1 MTQNYK
7 VTRLPPQMEEYMHK
21 RGELCAPGK
30 LFCRGSLIIVTKEL
44 PSHVLELAHEGHP
57 GTVAMKKRLRSKKCV
72 ILAMA
77 VS

>member
-1 MTQNYK
+1 
-7 VTRLPPQMEEYMHK
+7 MEEYLHK

-30 LFCRGSLIIVTKEL
+30 LFCRRTLIIVSKEL
-44 PSHVLELAHEGHP
+44 RSHVLELANEGHP